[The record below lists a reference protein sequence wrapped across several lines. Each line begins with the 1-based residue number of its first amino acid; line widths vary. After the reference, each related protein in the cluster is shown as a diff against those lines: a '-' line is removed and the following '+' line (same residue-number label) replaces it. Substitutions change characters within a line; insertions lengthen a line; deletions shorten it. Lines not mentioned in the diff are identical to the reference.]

1 MSCKKFFSYART
13 KMLYNISQQCAHSKQ
28 KTIKAIKRDY
38 YSFIPNFIL
47 DFKSRDLLCKSKNS
61 LARETVI

>member
-1 MSCKKFFSYART
+1 
-13 KMLYNISQQCAHSKQ
+13 MLYNISQQCAHSKQ
-28 KTIKAIKRDY
+28 KAIKAIKRDY
-38 YSFIPNFIL
+38 YSFIPNFILL